1 METFA
6 AGGGEGEGGYGGT
19 SSVGGRAV
27 WGDLWQGDGTWKE
40 GAQRGRK
47 GKAGKS
53 EEAGTVAYVDFHVCK
68 TNRQEF
74 ALHTFLHVIH
84 LIYSGRN
91 MWEDAC
97 QRHRTLGK
105 GGGIFLPPLKHI
117 MGFGFAKTGKTVC

>member
-6 AGGGEGEGGYGGT
+6 AGGGEGGYGGT

-84 LIYSGRN
+84 LIYSGRTV
-91 MWEDAC
+91 WEDAC
-97 QRHRTLGK
+97 HRTLGK
-105 GGGIFLPPLKHI
+105 GGGFSSRL
-117 MGFGFAKTGKTVC
+117 